1 MGASKPEVETN
12 AQAGNPSPQAE
23 ITDGTGGERPAL
35 HTGGTSDSG
44 RLDLEALRRRETPAR
59 RRRRLRE
66 REAEEK
72 GGVVESLFYLA
83 GVTYLP

>member
-23 ITDGTGGERPAL
+23 MTDGTATPPGGERPAL
-35 HTGGTSDSG
+35 HTGGTSDSS
-44 RLDLEALRRRETPAR
+44 RPELEALRRRETPAR

-72 GGVVESLFYLA
+72 GGVVDS
-83 GVTYLP
+83 